1 MLFQGCLQIRN
12 REKCLLLSSP
22 KTTCHP
28 SLCQFNAPPP
38 NTEEFFSSG
47 GTIAPTTPTL
57 VHNLEGHLY
66 GARATKTSL
75 ESRGGRYPS
84 ARVSKSFKVTE
95 PSLTCNY
102 FIFIKCSIWF
112 PGTPGSCL
120 GTRLCGNEAAV
131 WEQNKTREWV
141 VNECFMKYL
150 GSFIKEPKAL
160 TACKMS
166 HPMSP

>member
-1 MLFQGCLQIRN
+1 MAPTVTEEGSQDQGKSEIEERENQDQLHFLNPFLSIFIMLFQGCLQIRN

-38 NTEEFFSSG
+38 NTEEFFSAG
-47 GTIAPTTPTL
+47 RTIAPTTPTL

-95 PSLTCNY
+95 LSLTCNY
-102 FIFIKCSIWF
+102 FIFIKCSI
-112 PGTPGSCL
+112 
-120 GTRLCGNEAAV
+120 
-131 WEQNKTREWV
+131 
-141 VNECFMKYL
+141 
-150 GSFIKEPKAL
+150 
-160 TACKMS
+160 
-166 HPMSP
+166 